1 MFLWL
6 EGVAF
11 TINCLVLIINYH
23 LYWNVDTKN
32 SDRVLCTI
40 NFPNS
45 DFALVVFA
53 PCISIVVVEQV
64 VIPKGSKGMK
74 FCATYVLCFLE
85 PIAS

>member
-64 VIPKGSKGMK
+64 VLPKGSKGMK
-74 FCATYVLCFLE
+74 F
-85 PIAS
+85 

>member
-11 TINCLVLIINYH
+11 TINCLVLIINCH

-53 PCISIVVVEQV
+53 PV
-64 VIPKGSKGMK
+64 
-74 FCATYVLCFLE
+74 
-85 PIAS
+85 

>member
-11 TINCLVLIINYH
+11 TINCLVLIINCH

-32 SDRVLCTI
+32 SDRVLCII

-53 PCISIVVVEQV
+53 PV
-64 VIPKGSKGMK
+64 
-74 FCATYVLCFLE
+74 
-85 PIAS
+85 